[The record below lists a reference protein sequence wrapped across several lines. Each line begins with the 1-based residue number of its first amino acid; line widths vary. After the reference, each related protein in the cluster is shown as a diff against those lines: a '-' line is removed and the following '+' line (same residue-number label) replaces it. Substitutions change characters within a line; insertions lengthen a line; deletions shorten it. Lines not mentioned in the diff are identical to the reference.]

1 MGESQRHSVIEISDV
16 SIGYQGKH
24 NTTTAVC
31 EHLSVTVSQGEL
43 VCLLGPNGCGKSTFI
58 RTIAGMQPALQGS
71 ISLDGRL
78 ITTMRPDDLAKKMSV
93 VLTDRID
100 DVNMSVYDIVSLGR
114 YPYTN
119 WYGKMTDNDEH
130 VIIDAMRKVSV
141 EMLAERRFQELSD
154 GEKQRTMIA
163 KALAQDTSCI
173 VLDEPT
179 AHLDLP
185 NRIEVMELL
194 KVLAHSTQK
203 SILVSTHELSLALQ
217 VADNIWLMQKNGPM
231 LYGAPQELVRN
242 KSFEQAFKLDSTVLE
257 RFLMNLV

>member
-1 MGESQRHSVIEISDV
+1 MGECQRHSVIEISDV

-100 DVNMSVYDIVSLGR
+100 DVNMSVYDIVSLGVL
-114 YPYTN
+114 P
-119 WYGKMTDNDEH
+119 
-130 VIIDAMRKVSV
+130 VS
-141 EMLAERRFQELSD
+141 
-154 GEKQRTMIA
+154 
-163 KALAQDTSCI
+163 
-173 VLDEPT
+173 PT
-179 AHLDLP
+179 
-185 NRIEVMELL
+185 
-194 KVLAHSTQK
+194 
-203 SILVSTHELSLALQ
+203 
-217 VADNIWLMQKNGPM
+217 
-231 LYGAPQELVRN
+231 
-242 KSFEQAFKLDSTVLE
+242 
-257 RFLMNLV
+257 